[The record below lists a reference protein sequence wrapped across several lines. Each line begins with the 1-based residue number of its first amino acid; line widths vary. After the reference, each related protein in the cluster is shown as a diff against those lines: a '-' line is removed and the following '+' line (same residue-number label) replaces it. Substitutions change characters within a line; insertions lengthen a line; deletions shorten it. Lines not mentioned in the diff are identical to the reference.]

1 MKSLFEKVNTRL
13 NAQGGFLK
21 SVSVLVGGTAFAQII
36 GLLCLPLLTR
46 LYSPNDYSILGI
58 YVAIVSIFAVISCF
72 RFEIAIPIPEKDEE
86 AKSLLF
92 ISLLSNT
99 FTILFLYL
107 ILLLVYPLIKNL
119 HIIRQLSI
127 WIWFIPLGGFLSG
140 LYSALQYWSSRR
152 KRFKE
157 IAHTRM
163 TQAILGNGASLI
175 VGITTGGFWG
185 LIFGQLLNFSG
196 GFLRLANSTYH
207 DLKIIKKTLPLKDV
221 LYKYRDYPK
230 YSTFEALANISAI
243 QLPLII
249 IASFVVGA
257 EVGYLMLAMKILG
270 IPMGL
275 IGRAMSQVYLSHA
288 PEFYKKK
295 QLYRYTVDILKKIFK
310 LIVIPFIL
318 LAMLSPYIFDF
329 IFGENWSG
337 LGKYIL
343 IMIPWYFMQ
352 ILSSPVS
359 MALHIIGSQKTALS
373 LQVFGFVMRVGILII
388 MAIIGSNYIV
398 DYYIFSGFLFYL
410 IYMLVIVKALRQE
423 DIG

>member
-92 ISLLSNT
+92 ISLLSNI

-127 WIWFIPLGGFLSG
+127 WIWFIPLGVFLSG